1 MKNLMEYFEIYHLL
15 IWNRQNLINF
25 FDTHTVT
32 WTLWVMFSLC
42 QGQEWQE
49 GKSLQASVLCQTP
62 MCMSIWQG
70 PLARTNW
77 ASCLYKARE
86 ILFHALLLYVFQS
99 VWSIV
104 LIDFCSLIRPLY
116 TLSVRAQ
123 KNSAPTLSIFG
134 LLFGRVTNKC
144 WNIGRKGCKLASP
157 IPWCPF
163 SSLGANIRQ

>member
-1 MKNLMEYFEIYHLL
+1 MLNFSNKLYIFRRKKTFSRKMKNLMEYFEIYHLL

-49 GKSLQASVLCQTP
+49 GKSLQAFVLCQMP

-86 ILFHALLLYVFQS
+86 ILFHALLLYVISECVMQCFNRF
-99 VWSIV
+99 
-104 LIDFCSLIRPLY
+104 L
-116 TLSVRAQ
+116 
-123 KNSAPTLSIFG
+123 
-134 LLFGRVTNKC
+134 
-144 WNIGRKGCKLASP
+144 
-157 IPWCPF
+157 
-163 SSLGANIRQ
+163 